1 MVLVTGATGFLGAHL
16 ACDLLLQG
24 LEIKALH
31 RSSSSLSEF
40 NLIASYRL
48 GDKKQEYLGRI
59 TWITGDILDYDS
71 LLDALEGVEKVY
83 HAAAVVSFWPKMRE
97 QMFRINVE
105 GTANVVNACLEK
117 KTGKLCYVSSIAA
130 LGRSYNK
137 REIDEET
144 PWTESELNSNYAK
157 SKYRAEMEVW
167 RGMEEGLTAV
177 IVNPGVILGEG
188 DWNKGS
194 CRLFRNAFNGFPFYT
209 RGVNGYVDVL
219 DVTRAMILLMES
231 NIKSE
236 RFVLV
241 GENISVKDLFATAD
255 MVKRKASRRM
265 EVKPWMAAIGWRIFS
280 AMSMVS
286 GREPM
291 ISKEIATT
299 TTHQY
304 YYSSRKIKE
313 LLFFRFTPIRE
324 VCQRISQY
332 INITH

>member
-1 MVLVTGATGFLGAHL
+1 M
-16 ACDLLLQG
+16 
-24 LEIKALH
+24 
-31 RSSSSLSEF
+31 SEF

-105 GTANVVNACLEK
+105 GTANIVNACLEK
-117 KTGKLCYVSSIAA
+117 KIGKLCYVSSIAA

-219 DVTRAMILLMES
+219 DVTRAMLLLMES

-255 MVKRKASRRM
+255 TVKRKASRRM

-280 AMSMVS
+280 AMSLVS

-299 TTHQY
+299 TAHQY

-313 LLFFRFTPIRE
+313 LLPFRFTPIRE

-332 INITH
+332 INIMH